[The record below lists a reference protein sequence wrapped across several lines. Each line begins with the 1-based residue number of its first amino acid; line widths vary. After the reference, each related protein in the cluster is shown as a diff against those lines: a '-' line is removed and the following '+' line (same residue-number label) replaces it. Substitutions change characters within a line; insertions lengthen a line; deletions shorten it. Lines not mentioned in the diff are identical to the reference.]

1 MTWRFFFK
9 VGGGNEG
16 QQLHCGSKVAH
27 AKRFSFIADENGDWP
42 PRKFIEI
49 GEDSKVREFRSQL
62 KEPTLFSRPENLP
75 ELVSAQV
82 TEFWRTQLG
91 DDDLGLKPW
100 ERTYLE
106 FRLPAWVSGRTAIS
120 RPHLFN
126 PQDAKE
132 LYQPDLYTTLDGIS
146 PLWER
151 GKNGNPRRRSKVQ
164 KAANEAR
171 DLREPHSEPRV
182 RLARWLSV
190 LEIPRIALV
199 GAPGGGKTIFLTR
212 LAAAFGHACLGRS
225 VDFEPELNIDA
236 LRKDFGLPIPI
247 VLEATRINDQAITDL
262 NALLTVMGNEVGA
275 AVTSKPSNAE
285 LETGLKLGRYF
296 LLVDALDEIPDAM
309 RRSGVLTLIKG
320 IANAYGHTR
329 MLLTTRSARYTG
341 ELRFG
346 PELET
351 IHVAPLNQ
359 TQVQQLCSNWTIQRR
374 RDDEYRSALM
384 SAVSGLGDQV
394 SASNEDQGLTENPLM
409 LTAICMV
416 FERYR
421 SLPDDRGRL
430 CDLLIEDLCRSRH
443 SEDSVKGWKLDEA
456 GKKDL
461 LQRIAL
467 SMQQQGAQSWPVSR
481 AIDIATQLVPTS
493 DKALMDRAK
502 RYVDWAAD
510 HTGILRFQEGKDGE
524 EQIRFWHRIFREYL
538 SANQLAQEDTTAG
551 EKISRLWNEK
561 RLSDPFWEDVVRL
574 LPRP

>member
-1 MTWRFFFK
+1 MPTAKRRPSFRVLLVSTDFDLAATRAAVAKHLKLSTGISVIEASEVLPSYSFDVAVLLQSWWWER
-9 VGGGNEG
+9 GTAAS
-16 QQLHCGSKVAH
+16 LWSKVAH

-120 RPHLFN
+120 PPHLFN

-236 LRKDFGLPIPI
+236 LRKDFG
-247 VLEATRINDQAITDL
+247 
-262 NALLTVMGNEVGA
+262 
-275 AVTSKPSNAE
+275 
-285 LETGLKLGRYF
+285 
-296 LLVDALDEIPDAM
+296 
-309 RRSGVLTLIKG
+309 
-320 IANAYGHTR
+320 
-329 MLLTTRSARYTG
+329 
-341 ELRFG
+341 
-346 PELET
+346 
-351 IHVAPLNQ
+351 
-359 TQVQQLCSNWTIQRR
+359 
-374 RDDEYRSALM
+374 
-384 SAVSGLGDQV
+384 
-394 SASNEDQGLTENPLM
+394 
-409 LTAICMV
+409 
-416 FERYR
+416 
-421 SLPDDRGRL
+421 
-430 CDLLIEDLCRSRH
+430 
-443 SEDSVKGWKLDEA
+443 
-456 GKKDL
+456 
-461 LQRIAL
+461 
-467 SMQQQGAQSWPVSR
+467 
-481 AIDIATQLVPTS
+481 
-493 DKALMDRAK
+493 
-502 RYVDWAAD
+502 
-510 HTGILRFQEGKDGE
+510 
-524 EQIRFWHRIFREYL
+524 
-538 SANQLAQEDTTAG
+538 
-551 EKISRLWNEK
+551 
-561 RLSDPFWEDVVRL
+561 
-574 LPRP
+574 